1 MAEQLLAPGAHLG
14 DAVRV
19 EDDQLAGR
27 ELDRHV
33 GQHRLDLGAEQ
44 RPEPADRL
52 DRAGR
57 AQHERQRVPAAGE
70 RHAGAARVQLE
81 VAEGDGAEA
90 AVVARLAQRAV
101 QMGEDGGRPRLVLGR
116 RAQRVARERGDRRRL
131 GPLPQTS
138 PISAAT
144 RPSPAR
150 EDVVEVAADLDPL
163 AGRDEAHGDGEAG
176 DRRYARR
183 QQRALQHLGDVAL
196 ARVGL
201 RLRDRDRG
209 ELAELREDRLV
220 ARRERA
226 VRVVGDL
233 ERAERAAGA
242 AQHHADRRR
251 RRARVP
257 DPVAGTAAL
266 IARAYGSPA
275 RPVIVARRAPSTRCA
290 ASTVS
295 WSDLLGAHRGV
306 DLHRRLGER
315 PQLGDVLV
323 LEPRDLLHLVV
334 AAVGDLED
342 RERLAEERPR
352 RLEQLGAAD
361 GVVDIA
367 HRGLRAAVV
376 LLGELEQAGLGADGL
391 APERVRRAEL
401 LLVPPREPGAERVA
415 VAIAERVRWR
425 GGWGRLGHPTGAYA
439 LAGAGSTGRW
449 RPGTP
454 PRPPCPYSLQRGH
467 RARDQRGG
475 SVAAHH

>member
-1 MAEQLLAPGAHLG
+1 MSSRGRPPAACEHRLLDVLGDRLGVLPGAAAQQRREVAVAEQLLAPGAHLG

-101 QMGEDGGRPRLVLGR
+101 QMGEDGGRPRLVLGG

-131 GPLPQTS
+131 RAL
-138 PISAAT
+138 AADVADQ
-144 RPSPAR
+144 RGDPAVAR
-150 EDVVEVAADLDPL
+150 GEHVVEVAADLDPL
-163 AGRDEAHGDGEAG
+163 AGGDEAHGDGEAG
-176 DRRYARR
+176 DRRDARR

-196 ARVGL
+196 ARVRL

-251 RRARVP
+251 RRARYP
-257 DPVAGTAAL
+257 T
-266 IARAYGSPA
+266 
-275 RPVIVARRAPSTRCA
+275 
-290 ASTVS
+290 
-295 WSDLLGAHRGV
+295 
-306 DLHRRLGER
+306 
-315 PQLGDVLV
+315 
-323 LEPRDLLHLVV
+323 
-334 AAVGDLED
+334 
-342 RERLAEERPR
+342 
-352 RLEQLGAAD
+352 
-361 GVVDIA
+361 
-367 HRGLRAAVV
+367 
-376 LLGELEQAGLGADGL
+376 
-391 APERVRRAEL
+391 
-401 LLVPPREPGAERVA
+401 
-415 VAIAERVRWR
+415 RWR
-425 GGWGRLGHPTGAYA
+425 G
-439 LAGAGSTGRW
+439 
-449 RPGTP
+449 P
-454 PRPPCPYSLQRGH
+454 PR
-467 RARDQRGG
+467 
-475 SVAAHH
+475 